1 MFKGWK
7 SYYKIEP
14 NVENEITFY
23 KLDFPLKTIWGNVP
37 EKDLEKDLEKLTE
50 NQKQIM
56 IEIKKNKFVT
66 QQELSKSI
74 KINEKNIRN
83 NILKLK
89 EKGILKRVGSDR
101 GGHWKIVDEIK
112 NKK

>member
-1 MFKGWK
+1 MSIF
-7 SYYKIEP
+7 IN
-14 NVENEITFY
+14 NVRELEFFFE
-23 KLDFPLKTIWGNVP
+23 DGGNVT
-37 EKDLEKDLEKLTE
+37 ERVGEQDGVKDLEKDLGNLTE

-101 GGHWKIVDEIK
+101 GGHWKIVGKIED
-112 NKK
+112 KK